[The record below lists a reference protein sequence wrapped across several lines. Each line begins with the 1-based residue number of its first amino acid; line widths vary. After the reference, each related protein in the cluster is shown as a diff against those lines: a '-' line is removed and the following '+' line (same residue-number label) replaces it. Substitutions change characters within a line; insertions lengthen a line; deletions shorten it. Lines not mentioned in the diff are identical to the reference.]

1 MARLGRAVG
10 VVVLATAAVYLAG
23 QGVAGA
29 ADVRNGTS
37 ARNGPA
43 GPLRLTLM
51 AQQEPPPPGAPP
63 PALAVTPEGT
73 LPLPLRDA
81 IAQALRQNL
90 GLLIEGYNPQ
100 ARTQEVTRENAAFD
114 PAAFAELRFSE
125 SKTPSATTVG
135 GFTAFSASE
144 RETQTGSVGLRKR
157 FTLGTQLELA
167 FNNDRTD
174 NNSPSQVVNPSYR
187 TDLTLSLTQPLLK
200 NFGFE
205 ANETPLRLA
214 QSNLTIAQAVLAQRV
229 QEVVVEVEGA
239 YWDLIFA
246 IEDLEARRR
255 SLRLAEALVRLNQ
268 ARVRAGV
275 AAPVE
280 VTQAEATRAARLEDI
295 ITGEKAVRDG
305 EDRLKRAM
313 NFGLAP
319 GEPEF
324 TIQPTD
330 KATVL
335 GGPIPLE
342 ESLKAARERR
352 PEVLQAQ
359 EQVRNQEVTYRFTR
373 NQLLP
378 TLDLV
383 GKIGTNGLGRTFADD
398 YDVAASGTFPTVEVG
413 LLFEYPLGNR
423 AARSD
428 AERARLLLEQAR
440 TSLRNVDQQVSV
452 EVREAVRQV
461 RATLERIEA
470 TKRARELA
478 AEQLRIEERRLEAG
492 VSTTFQVLEFQDDLA
507 RAEANESRAATDY
520 RKALAAMDRV
530 TAATLE
536 KYQLGP

>member
-1 MARLGRAVG
+1 MARMGRAVG
-10 VVVLATAAVYLAG
+10 VAVLAAGMLCLAG
-23 QGVAGA
+23 QSIAGA
-29 ADVRNGTS
+29 AD
-37 ARNGPA
+37 ARNGSPPQT
-43 GPLRLTLM
+43 GPPGHLRLTLR
-51 AQQEPPPPGAPP
+51 AQQEQPP
-63 PALAVTPEGT
+63 PAAPAPPLTVSPEGT
-73 LPLPLRDA
+73 LSLGLRDA
-81 IAQALRQNL
+81 ILQALRQNL
-90 GLLIEGYNPQ
+90 DLLIEGYNPK
-100 ARTQEVTRENAAFD
+100 ARTQEVTREDAAFD
-114 PAAFAELRFSE
+114 PAAFAELTFSE
-125 SKTPSATTVG
+125 TKTPSASTVG
-135 GFTAFSASE
+135 GFTAFSPSE
-144 RETQTGSVGLRKR
+144 RETETGNVGVRKR
-157 FTLGTQLELA
+157 FTLGTQLELS

-174 NNSPSQVVNPSYR
+174 FNSASQVVNPGYR

-214 QSNLTIAQAVLAQRV
+214 QGNLTIAQALLAQRV
-229 QEVVVEVEGA
+229 QTVVAQVEAA

-246 IEDLEARRR
+246 IDDLEARRR
-255 SLRLAEALVRLNQ
+255 SLRLAEAVVRLNQ
-268 ARVRAGV
+268 SRVRAGV

-280 VTQAEATRAARLEDI
+280 VTQAEATRAARVVDI
-295 ITGEKAVRDG
+295 ITGEKAVRDA
-305 EDRLKRAM
+305 EDGLKRAM

-330 KATVL
+330 QPTVL
-335 GGPIPLE
+335 GGPVPLE

-359 EQVRNQEVTYRFTR
+359 EQVRNQELNYRFTR

-383 GKIGTNGLGRTFADD
+383 GKIGTNGLGSTFNEDFD
-398 YDVAASGTFPTVEVG
+398 RAATGSFPTVEVG

-470 TKRARELA
+470 TRRARELA

-492 VSTTFQVLEFQDDLA
+492 VSTTFQVLQFQDDLT
-507 RAEANESRAATDY
+507 RAEANAIRATTDY
-520 RKALAAMDRV
+520 RKAIAAIDRV

>member
-10 VVVLATAAVYLAG
+10 VAVLATAAVCLAG
-23 QGVAGA
+23 RGTAGA
-29 ADVRNGTS
+29 ADVRNGS
-37 ARNGPA
+37 PPQA

-51 AQQEPPPPGAPP
+51 AQQEPPPPTP
-63 PALAVTPEGT
+63 PAPALTVTPEGT

-81 IAQALRQNL
+81 ILQALRQNL
-90 GLLIEGYNPQ
+90 DLLIEGYNPK
-100 ARTQEVTRENAAFD
+100 ARTQEVTREDAAFD
-114 PAAFAELRFSE
+114 PAAFAELTFSE
-125 SKTPSATTVG
+125 TKTPSASTVG
-135 GFTAFSASE
+135 GFTAFSPSE
-144 RETQTGSVGLRKR
+144 RETETGNVGVRKR
-157 FTLGTQLELA
+157 FTLGTQLELS

-174 NNSPSQVVNPSYR
+174 FNSASQVVNPGYR

-214 QSNLTIAQAVLAQRV
+214 QGNLTIAQALLAQRV
-229 QEVVVEVEGA
+229 QTVVAQVEAA

-246 IEDLEARRR
+246 IDDLEARRR
-255 SLRLAEALVRLNQ
+255 SLRLAEAVVRLNQ

-280 VTQAEATRAARLEDI
+280 VTQAEATRAARVVDI
-295 ITGEKAVRDG
+295 ITGEKAVRDA
-305 EDRLKRAM
+305 EDGLKRAM

-330 KATVL
+330 QPTVL
-335 GGPIPLE
+335 GGPVPLE

-359 EQVRNQEVTYRFTR
+359 EQVRNQELNYRFTR

-383 GKIGTNGLGRTFADD
+383 GKIGTNGLGSTFNEDFD
-398 YDVAASGTFPTVEVG
+398 RAATGSFPTVEVG

-470 TKRARELA
+470 TRRARELA

-492 VSTTFQVLEFQDDLA
+492 VSTTFQVLQFQDDLT
-507 RAEANESRAATDY
+507 RAEANAIRATTDY
-520 RKALAAMDRV
+520 RKAIAAIDRV